1 MRFFGLIEGLST
13 LIGPSRIFFM
23 IKAFFTKLLLH
34 ILLNKTGVTERD
46 NRTIVECVRTT
57 LHSSGF
63 PLSFTGEATN
73 IVVYILNQ
81 TGSRVFPGTTPFERW
96 FGFKPSV
103 EHLKILACESYVHVP
118 KILRSKLDPKSV
130 LCFFIGYCPISKA
143 YKVETPMTDNDPITD
158 K

>member
-34 ILLNKTGVTERD
+34 ILLNKTVLLSEIIAQLLNVCGQLFIPV
-46 NRTIVECVRTT
+46 
-57 LHSSGF
+57 GF
-63 PLSFTGEATN
+63 LFLSRGRPL
-73 IVVYILNQ
+73 ILLC
-81 TGSRVFPGTTPFERW
+81 TSLIRLASPLFPGTTPFERW

-143 YKVETPMTDNDPITD
+143 YRLWKNN
-158 K
+158 